1 MASVSTFVKT
11 KKIFKMKI
19 TIEDY
24 RFTYS
29 VDYDKLNVVD
39 TEKGTVEEYQP
50 SVKELIQNFL
60 SLLEI
65 LYSSEEI
72 KSAMSEVVDW

>member
-1 MASVSTFVKT
+1 
-11 KKIFKMKI
+11 MKI

-50 SVKELIQNFL
+50 SAKEIIQNFL

-65 LYSSEEI
+65 LYTSKDI
-72 KSAMSEVVDW
+72 KTAMSEVVDW

>member
-1 MASVSTFVKT
+1 
-11 KKIFKMKI
+11 MKI
-19 TIEDY
+19 ILEDY

-29 VDYDKLNVVD
+29 VDYDRLKIVD

-50 SVKELIQNFL
+50 SVKEIIQNFL

-65 LYSSEEI
+65 LVPFVI
-72 KSAMSEVVDW
+72 KHYFSMFYFLIK

>member
-1 MASVSTFVKT
+1 
-11 KKIFKMKI
+11 MKI
-19 TIEDY
+19 ILEDY

-29 VDYDKLNVVD
+29 VDYDRLKIVD

-50 SVKELIQNFL
+50 SVKEIIQNFL

-65 LYSSEEI
+65 LYTSKDI
-72 KSAMSEVVDW
+72 KTAMSEVVDW

>member
-1 MASVSTFVKT
+1 
-11 KKIFKMKI
+11 MKI